1 MNINILPGTTET
13 IGQMKGQK
21 FVPHD
26 GEGVM
31 YVKFVMVKP
40 ETMENGDPQQLIDD
54 AQGVILCG
62 QMSDMKLQINE
73 WFDEAIAEYSK

>member
-1 MNINILPGTTET
+1 MNINILPGTAEA
-13 IGQMKGQK
+13 IGQMKGQT

-40 ETMENGDPQQLIDD
+40 ETMENGDPQRLIDD

-62 QMSDMKLQINE
+62 QMSDMKLQINK
-73 WFDEAIAEYSK
+73 WFDEAIEEYSK